1 MTEPARVVLFVT
13 HSADNDLMLPMLAR
27 AVEARGA
34 RVVVLNTDL
43 YPTEHKVSQYGGP
56 DGDRFFVDV
65 GLGPIELT
73 ARDVV
78 WIRRLRIAKGL
89 PGDMDP
95 LFRQGAVGESE
106 ATLQGFLS
114 AVPSAV
120 LDPFH
125 KAERADR
132 KAWQHRVATAVGLR
146 TPRTLITND
155 PAAAAAFAATCP
167 HGVVA
172 KMQSVFTRIDEHGQ
186 EQAPFTTLL
195 DASALANLASLR
207 LGPLVLQEFLPKAAE
222 LRVTVVGTRVFSAR
236 LDTPQHEGAEVDW
249 RQRGIALVTHWH
261 EHALPADLERRLV
274 AFLDHTG
281 LQYSAAD
288 FIVTPEGEHVFLEAN
303 PVGEFFWLQCNPPHF
318 PMTEALADLLTDAP
332 GARRPLP

>member
-1 MTEPARVVLFVT
+1 MSDPRPVVLFVT
-13 HSADNDLMLPMLAR
+13 YSGDNDLMLPMLER
-27 AVEARGA
+27 AVQARGA
-34 RVVVLNTDL
+34 RVIVLRTDL

-65 GLGPIELT
+65 GEGPVELT
-73 ARDVV
+73 SRDVV

-89 PGDMDP
+89 PADMDP

-106 ATLQGFLS
+106 ATLEGFLS
-114 AVPSAV
+114 AVPATV

-125 KAERADR
+125 LAERADR

-155 PAAAAAFAATCP
+155 PAAAAAFATTCP

-172 KMQSVFTRIDEHGQ
+172 KMQSVFTTVDAEGH

-195 DASALANLASLR
+195 DAAALASLDSLR
-207 LGPLVLQEFLPKAAE
+207 LSPLVLQEFLPKAAE
-222 LRVTVVGTRVFSAR
+222 LRVTVVGQRVFSAR

-249 RQRGIALVTHWH
+249 RQRGVALVSQWH
-261 EHALPADLERRLV
+261 EHPLPPDLERRLL

-288 FIVTPEGEHVFLEAN
+288 FIVTPAGEHVFLEAN

-318 PMTEALADLLTDAP
+318 PMTEAMADLLTDAP
-332 GARRPLP
+332 GARRALR